1 MCVPLLLLLSA
12 VGVDRQGLTAFL
24 VDEATRRFPDSI
36 TFHFGVKPD
45 LDLAQRRVRFV
56 SQGSNQRS
64 GSSLEVSY
72 DALVGADGAG
82 SSVRAA
88 LQQEVTDITVR
99 GGVWFVAA
107 AGRML
112 GVLSHCQQPGGS
124 GCGWQPTIL
133 PVCLPT

>member
-1 MCVPLLLLLSA
+1 MPVHRPDLLLFRA
-12 VGVDRQGLTAFL
+12 K
-24 VDEATRRFPDSI
+24 RFDDYKSC
-36 TFHFGVKPD
+36 
-45 LDLAQRRVRFV
+45 
-56 SQGSNQRS
+56 
-64 GSSLEVSY
+64 
-72 DALVGADGAG
+72 G

-88 LQQEVTDITVR
+88 LQQEVTDIMVR